1 MEKAEL
7 RQLVREAKKR
17 LSDDEKRESAQIIG
31 ARIEA
36 QPCFAAA
43 RRILLYHSL
52 SDEVDTHAWLAR
64 WQHLKEL
71 YLPVVEG
78 SNLVVRRYRQE
89 ELSVGSFGICEPAG
103 ENLDDLS
110 RIDLVIVPGM
120 AFDSRRNRLG
130 RGKGFY
136 DKLLAHIQAP
146 TIGVAYDCQLVPE
159 IPAAP
164 HDIPMTQ
171 VISERRIF

>member
-7 RQLVREAKKR
+7 RRMVREAKKH
-17 LSDDEKRESAQIIG
+17 LSDDEKRESAQIIS

-36 QPCFAAA
+36 LPCFAAA

-52 SDEVDTHAWLAR
+52 PDEVDTHAWLEK
-64 WQHLKEL
+64 WQFVKEL

-78 SNLVVRRYRQE
+78 DDLVVRRYRQE
-89 ELSVGSFGICEPAG
+89 ELSVGAFGICEPAG

-110 RIDLVIVPGM
+110 RIGLVIVPGM
-120 AFDSRRNRLG
+120 AFDSHRNRLG

-159 IPAAP
+159 IPVAP

-171 VISERRIF
+171 VISERHIF